1 MKLQRWGMGNPYCVG
16 ECEDG
21 DFVRYED
28 CAALEAEN
36 EALKADLL
44 NCLGVEAKDSRSG
57 IVPVNKKLWA
67 QIMEE
72 RDALKAENEVLRKDK
87 ARLDWFESEISAG
100 GCPALVFDDNKFW
113 AVSMEGIQTSITGDL
128 PKDYEAS
135 IYVEA
140 KAQRETVREAIDV
153 AMQEEE

>member
-1 MKLQRWGMGNPYCVG
+1 MSDRLTGLFKWARNLNDEGNALG
-16 ECEDG
+16 EP
-21 DFVRYED
+21 
-28 CAALEAEN
+28 L
-36 EALKADLL
+36 
-44 NCLGVEAKDSRSG
+44 
-57 IVPVNKKLWA
+57 
-67 QIMEE
+67 MEYATAWQAE
-72 RDALKAENEVLRKDK
+72 RDALKAENAALRKDK
-87 ARLDWFESEISAG
+87 ERLDWFESEVNTG

-113 AVSMEGIQTSITGDL
+113 AVSTEGIQTSITGDL

>member
-1 MKLQRWGMGNPYCVG
+1 MSTLKRYTNYLDDHVQKPESG
-16 ECEDG
+16 EW
-21 DFVRYED
+21 VRFE
-28 CAALEAEN
+28 EAHAIE
-36 EALKADLL
+36 
-44 NCLGVEAKDSRSG
+44 
-57 IVPVNKKLWA
+57 
-67 QIMEE
+67 EE
-72 RDALKAENEVLRKDK
+72 RDTLKAENEILRKDK
-87 ARLDWFESEISAG
+87 ERLDWFESEVSVG

-113 AVSMEGIQTSITGDL
+113 AVSTEGIQTSITGDL